1 MKLFRRNKRGSLSLS
16 MEAIVIL
23 ILAVVML
30 GLGLTFVRTM
40 FGDITTRARTAIDV
54 ADLSAQPNEGD
65 PVVFSP
71 SSPEVREGRS
81 VQVQVG
87 FYNSHVNAEHYIMEV
102 HDANDK
108 CGGLD
113 PTDENY
119 DCYTSIGTLYNDGE
133 FKLEKDNAVG
143 WNIIF
148 EPIDGATDGAG
159 SRPFLFTVK
168 FCGDSDSAPSDCA
181 SAEAVYQREIFMT
194 VRR

>member
-65 PVVFSP
+65 PIVFSP

-87 FYNSHVNAEHYIMEV
+87 FYNSHLENEEWMLRIEAEG
-102 HDANDK
+102 DK
-108 CGGLD
+108 CGGLRED
-113 PTDENY
+113 FE
-119 DCYTSIGTLYNDGE
+119 DCVYTGINVLYNDLE
-133 FKLEKDNAVG
+133 FSLEKDQVVG

-148 EPIDGATDGAG
+148 EAGQSVDRGAST
-159 SRPFLFTVK
+159 PYLFTVK
-168 FCGDSDSAPSDCA
+168 FCKPDGDDCGTP
-181 SAEAVYQREIFMT
+181 VFQREIVLT